1 MADEGASAFYKGIG
15 AAWMREAS
23 YTSLRLGLYEPMKA
37 VTGADKKDAGF
48 LSKFC
53 AGALAGGIGSI
64 AGNPFDVLKTRMM
77 AYEGAENR
85 GVGYFAAEV
94 HKSQGLA
101 GFYKG
106 I

>member
-1 MADEGASAFYKGIG
+1 MKG
-15 AAWMREAS
+15 
-23 YTSLRLGLYEPMKA
+23 

-77 AYEGAENR
+77 ASEGAESL
-85 GVGYFAAEV
+85 GLAHFAKEV
-94 HKSQGLA
+94 HA
-101 GFYKG
+101 G
-106 I
+106 